1 MPNWCDGNIRFRGKQ
16 ENIKRF
22 LMNEIVSCRMVDH
35 ETVEE
40 KPVIED
46 KGYCVIIKKPADG
59 SWFYI
64 KGTHRNFFESDA
76 IEVWFEDDE
85 NPDKEIIVCIDNYRV
100 AWSFERHERW
110 VELAK
115 QYDFDVKQVGYDRG
129 MQFSQIKTISRGGRV
144 KDDVHEY
151 EDFDDWMWNCPQPN
165 NGG

>member
-22 LMNEIVSCRMVDH
+22 LMNEIVCCRMKDH

-40 KPVIED
+40 KAVVED
-46 KGYCVIIKKPADG
+46 KSYCMILTKPAES

-64 KGTHRNFFESDA
+64 KGTRRNFFECDA

-85 NPDKEIIVCIDNYRV
+85 KPDKDIIVCIDKYRV
-100 AWSFERHERW
+100 AWSFHQHERW

-115 QYDFDVKQVGYDRG
+115 EYDFDVKQVGYERG
-129 MQFSQIKTISRGGRV
+129 MEFSQIKTIMRDGTVHDSI
-144 KDDVHEY
+144 HEY
-151 EDFDDWMWNCPQPN
+151 TDYEDWMWNCPQPN
-165 NGG
+165 YGG